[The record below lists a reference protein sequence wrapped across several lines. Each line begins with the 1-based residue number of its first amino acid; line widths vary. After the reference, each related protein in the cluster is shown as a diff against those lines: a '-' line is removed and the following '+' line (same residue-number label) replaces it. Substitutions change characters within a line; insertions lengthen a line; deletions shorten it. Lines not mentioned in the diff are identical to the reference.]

1 MGWNNIGKAMKIS
14 GVVEPE
20 IIDLVIAFFVIIRIK
35 GQQWICLHAFK
46 ISSIRK

>member
-1 MGWNNIGKAMKIS
+1 MGLNDIEKALKKS

-20 IIDLVIAFFVIIRIK
+20 IIDLLIAVVIIRITV
-35 GQQWICLHAFK
+35 QQWICLHEFM